1 MSLVRKAQ
9 QASVLIQRYHQVKN
23 DPERLAALD
32 RINDLY
38 RGLECRHDA
47 RLGLAVFITKADVA
61 VPKALSFGANVIIE
75 VDAKGFGKILKCKVG
90 GPGER
95 MTAVDLAKSFN
106 FSLTVP
112 DGLRLTR
119 WAAIDEDWI

>member
-1 MSLVRKAQ
+1 VSLRKAQ
-9 QASVLIQRYHQVKN
+9 QASVLVQRYHQVKN

-38 RGLECRHDA
+38 RGLECRHDT
-47 RLGLAVFITKADVA
+47 RLGLAIFITQADVT
-61 VPKALSFGANVIIE
+61 VPKALSFGANIIIQ
-75 VDAKGFGKILKCKVG
+75 VDAKGLGTILKCKVG
-90 GPGER
+90 KPGER

>member
-1 MSLVRKAQ
+1 MSLRKAQ
-9 QASVLIQRYHQVKN
+9 QASVLVQRYHQVKN

-38 RGLECRHDA
+38 RGLECRHDT
-47 RLGLAVFITKADVA
+47 RLGLAIFITQADVT
-61 VPKALSFGANVIIE
+61 VPKALSFGANIIIQ
-75 VDAKGFGKILKCKVG
+75 VDAKGLGTILKCKVG
-90 GPGER
+90 KPGER